1 MELNK
6 METESA
12 LSLLNQMPETKSEI
26 ERFAKLV
33 MEQIDLGEMRDVLTF
48 AARFKALA
56 KLEETLFGNI
66 LFKDAVLEA
75 AEKYG
80 KSFEHGNA
88 KFSIREVGTK
98 YDYAGCGDV
107 EWERLDSSMK
117 TIAEKKTARETF
129 LKAITGDMTIFGDD
143 GCQILPALKT
153 SSTSVTI
160 TIK

>member
-1 MELNK
+1 

-33 MEQIDLGEMRDVLTF
+33 MNQIDLGEMRDVLTF

-56 KLEETLFGNI
+56 KLEETLFGNV

-80 KSFEHGNA
+80 KNFEHGNA

-98 YDYAGCGDV
+98 YDYASCGDV
-107 EWERLDSSMK
+107 IWEQLDSQMK
-117 TIAEKKTARETF
+117 TLAERKAARETF
-129 LKAITGDMTIFGDD
+129 LKAITGDMTVFGDD
-143 GCQILPALKT
+143 GVQIMPPHKT

-160 TIK
+160 TLK